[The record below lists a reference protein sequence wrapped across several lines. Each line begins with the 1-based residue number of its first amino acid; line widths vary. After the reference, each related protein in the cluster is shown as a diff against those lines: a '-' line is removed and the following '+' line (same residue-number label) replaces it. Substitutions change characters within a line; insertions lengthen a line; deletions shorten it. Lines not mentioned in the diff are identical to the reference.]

1 MSYASGLVH
10 RFSLNLQNRGKGI
23 FQGPAEFLISPLLHA
38 PPYEQAGIEPFG
50 PDDA

>member
-38 PPYEQAGIEPFG
+38 PPYEQAVIEPFG